1 VFVRSHVDSAIISP
15 IIENTLSAGPD
26 MRLRIPAIVLIW
38 VYAAAN
44 SIAADSPTTES
55 IIADALPA
63 IVSIRADTPD
73 GVASGTGFLVDPSGV
88 VVTNL
93 HVIEGA
99 TRVAIK
105 LHSGEQHTQI
115 RVASFDQDRDLAILR
130 FPGFGLPVIS
140 LGNSDSVNVGANVL
154 AIGNPLGLEE
164 SATMGIVSSIR
175 TEKNGTR
182 VIQTDT
188 AVSPGNSG
196 GPLID
201 QNGDVIGVVTFKI
214 RGGENLNFAIPINY
228 ARALLSFEDL
238 ITLDDLGQALGKT
251 DVSLFKE
258 SNDKSLTGTWLSL
271 NSNTRRQLRHEG
283 EYVYGTIKTDNTSGT
298 YDLKKQTDGT
308 YQGIIRGTWQSWY
321 YTFGTRYD
329 VSCEEEIQIEFTVAT
344 PTRIEGRML
353 LIPFPESDRA
363 QKKYI
368 KTCRKSEE
376 KNERWDQFVW
386 VRAD

>member
-1 VFVRSHVDSAIISP
+1 
-15 IIENTLSAGPD
+15 

-38 VYAAAN
+38 VFVVAN
-44 SIAADSPTTES
+44 SIAAESPTTES
-55 IIADALPA
+55 IIADAMPA

-73 GVASGTGFLVDPSGV
+73 GVVSGTGFLVDPSGI

-115 RVASFDQDRDLAILR
+115 RIASFDQDRDLAILR
-130 FPGFGLPVIS
+130 LPGFGLPVIP

-164 SATMGIVSSIR
+164 SATTGIVSSIR
-175 TEKNGTR
+175 TENNGTR

-201 QNGDVIGVVTFKI
+201 RNGEVIGVVTYKI

-228 ARALLSFEDL
+228 VRALLSFEQL
-238 ITLDDLGQALGKT
+238 ISLDDLARELGKA
-251 DVSLFKE
+251 DISLFTEKE
-258 SNDKSLTGTWLSL
+258 DSDSLTGSWRSL
-271 NSNTRRQLRHEG
+271 TSNTVRQLRQDG
-283 EYVYGTIKTDNTSGT
+283 DYLFGT
-298 YDLKKQTDGT
+298 YEVDKANGAYDMQLQSDGL
-308 YQGIIRGTWQSWY
+308 YKGVVRSNWQSWY
-321 YTFGTRYD
+321 PSIWETDGVTVYCQDEYEIELTVVTSGRVEVRIKTFPY
-329 VSCEEEIQIEFTVAT
+329 
-344 PTRIEGRML
+344 
-353 LIPFPESDRA
+353 PESKSAR
-363 QKKYI
+363 KKYM
-368 KTCRKSEE
+368 KTCGKSEE
-376 KNERWDQFVW
+376 KNMAWEEFVW
-386 VRAD
+386 VRAN